1 MPTSATQP
9 AVTLIE
15 QIVALIEQ
23 GQDERAIAVAEAAR
37 QRFPNDAELARLH
50 GVALLRL
57 ERHDEAAATLSQ
69 ARKLAPRSVE
79 VLCNLGSAASARGDF
94 ASAMDALETAFSIA
108 PQHPG
113 VLNGLGRARQL
124 SGDAQGARDAYAAA
138 TQAAPNYLGAWLNLA
153 AAELELGR
161 CGETERLAKMV
172 LAQVDHPQARRLLG
186 DALAAQG
193 KHVDAEASYLAAAR
207 LTPADA
213 SLFYQAGLMADEQGE
228 HARAATLHAR
238 ALHLDPTLDRALSE
252 LVYAKRR
259 LIDHDGLD
267 ALSTRLRERVNA
279 GAAVAPF
286 AFLSEPA
293 SAVEQLL
300 CARQFASQVSMDAA
314 ALKQRLGFEHAC
326 AETGSKPRVGLLSN
340 GFGNH
345 PTGLLTVALVE
356 ALRDGDLDMQLFAT
370 APNDGSSIATR
381 LRTAAAEVHELAGL
395 TDAVMAQRIHASQ
408 CEVLIDLRGYGGG
421 SMASMLALRPA
432 PVQVNWLA
440 YPGTSGAAWM
450 DYAIADRMVLPD
462 TIRSGHSEAIARLP
476 RCFQPS
482 DSTRH
487 VAEPPSRTDCGL
499 PEQGAVF
506 CCFNNS
512 YKFNPASVAR
522 QLRVLAAVPDSVL
535 WLLQGRDGSDQR
547 LRDVA
552 AQAGVDPLRLVFM
565 PKLPHALYLSRYRH
579 ADLFLDTLHYNAHTT
594 ASDAIFAGC
603 PVLTTPGSTFAGR
616 VAASLNHHLGIDEL
630 NCIGDEDW
638 IAFAVKVGTD
648 ATARKAL
655 KERLAQQREASSLFD
670 MTAFARDFSAL
681 ILAMV
686 ERHRNGEPP
695 IDIGPLP
702 G

>member
-1 MPTSATQP
+1 MPNLSPATSAS
-9 AVTLIE
+9 E
-15 QIVALIEQ
+15 QIVQLIEQ
-23 GQDERAIAVAEAAR
+23 GRDDQATAIAHAAR

-57 ERHDEAAATLSQ
+57 ERHDEAFVVLSQ
-69 ARKLAPRSVE
+69 ARELAPRSVE
-79 VLCNLGSAASARGDF
+79 VLCNLGSAASARGDG
-94 ASAMDALETAFSIA
+94 AAAMEALETAFALA

-113 VLNGLGRARQL
+113 VLNGLGSARQMN
-124 SGDAQGARDAYAAA
+124 GDAQGARDAYAAA
-138 TQAAPNYLGAWLNLA
+138 TRAAPNYLAAWLNLA
-153 AAELELGR
+153 AAELEVGR
-161 CGETERLAKMV
+161 SDESERLVRTV
-172 LAQVDHPQARRLLG
+172 LTRVDHPQAQRLLG
-186 DALAAQG
+186 DALATQSRHA
-193 KHVDAEASYLAAAR
+193 DAEAAYLAAAR

-213 SLFYQAGLMADEQGE
+213 SLFYQAGLMADEQGA
-228 HARAATLHAR
+228 HTRSASLHAR
-238 ALHLDPTLDRALSE
+238 ALQLDPMLDRALAE

-267 ALSTRLRERVNA
+267 TLSLRLRERVNA

-293 SAVEQLL
+293 SATEQLL
-300 CARQFASQVSMDAA
+300 CARQFAAQVSINAA
-314 ALKQRLGFEHAC
+314 TLKQRLGFEHVR
-326 AETGSKPRVGLLSN
+326 AEAGSKPRVGLLSN

-345 PTGLLTVALVE
+345 PTGLLIVALVE
-356 ALRDGDLDMQLFAT
+356 ALHEGPLHVQLFAT
-370 APNDGSSIATR
+370 AANDGGSIATR
-381 LRTAAAEVHELAGL
+381 LRESAAEVHELAGL
-395 TDAVMAQRIHASQ
+395 TDAVIAQRIHASE
-408 CEVLIDLRGYGGG
+408 CELLIDLRGYGGG

-440 YPGTSGAAWM
+440 YPGTSGAPWI

-462 TIRSGHSEAIARLP
+462 AIRTGHSEAIAWLP

-487 VAEPPSRTDCGL
+487 VAEPPSRADCGL
-499 PEQGAVF
+499 PEDGTVF

-522 QLRVLAAVPDSVL
+522 MFAVLAAVPDSVL
-535 WLLQGRDGSDQR
+535 WLLKGRDGSDQR
-547 LRDVA
+547 LRDLA
-552 AQAGVDPLRLVFM
+552 THAGVDPRRLVFM
-565 PKLPHALYLSRYRH
+565 AKLPHAEYLSRYRH

-603 PVLTTPGSTFAGR
+603 PVLTTPGSSFAGR
-616 VAASLNHHLGIDEL
+616 VASSINHHLGMDEL
-630 NCIGDEDW
+630 NCVGDEDW
-638 IAFAVKVGTD
+638 IAFAVNIGTD

-655 KERLAQQREASSLFD
+655 KERFARQRAASSLFD
-670 MTAFARDFSAL
+670 MTAFAGDFSAL